1 MAFPPNEVT
10 ATDLFLKLSASARPS
25 EIVDFPRRDP
35 YTRLPIG
42 QIRMQVLNLAE
53 YDEARI
59 KAQFWIVDKK
69 RIDKAQLEGQ
79 TIKEVLGD
87 RVAKELISMACLSV
101 EPIKGTEETGF
112 PRYLRHFRTA
122 DEVDVLLA
130 DELEALWMTLQM
142 IQRKWGPYEGNI
154 ETAEQA
160 TAWMK
165 RLVEGGSTLPLGV
178 LGWHH
183 LVELTMLLSERAY
196 TLSALLGTLSSN
208 LPSGLAANLTSWDI
222 GNSSYGKLPASA
234 IEIGLQ
240 STDLALAES
249 DPDFHAN
256 AFDRD
261 VLKLAVELADK
272 LAPTL
277 PDRPITTDEA
287 ARAYKEM
294 FKDRG

>member
-10 ATDLFLKLSASARPS
+10 ATELFLKLSSPVRPS
-25 EIVDFPRRDP
+25 EVVDFPRRDP
-35 YTRLPIG
+35 ITRLPVAQVRI
-42 QIRMQVLNLAE
+42 QVLNLAE

-59 KAQFWIVDKK
+59 KAHYWVIDKK
-69 RIDKAQLEGQ
+69 RIDKSQLEGQ

-101 EPIKGTEETGF
+101 EPIKGTEETGV
-112 PRYLRHFRTA
+112 PRYLRHFLTA
-122 DEVDVLLA
+122 DHVDVLMA
-130 DELEALWMTLQM
+130 DELEALWMTHQM

-165 RLVEGGSTLPLGV
+165 RLVEGGSAIPLGV

-183 LVELTMLLSERAY
+183 LVELTTLLAERAY
-196 TLSALLGTLSSN
+196 SLSALLGTLSSN
-208 LPSGLAANLTSWDI
+208 WPSGLAANLTSWDI
-222 GNSSYGKLPASA
+222 GSSSYGKLPASA

-240 STDLALAES
+240 NSDLGIEEGDPDFIVNMRERDAANLANALAE
-249 DPDFHAN
+249 
-256 AFDRD
+256 
-261 VLKLAVELADK
+261 K

-277 PDRPITTDEA
+277 PDRPITTQEA
-287 ARAYKEM
+287 ANVFKEM
-294 FKDRG
+294 FKDNG

>member
-10 ATDLFLKLSASARPS
+10 ATELFLKLSSPVRPS

-35 YTRLPIG
+35 LTRLPVAQVRI
-42 QIRMQVLNLAE
+42 QVLNLAE

-59 KAQFWIVDKK
+59 KAQYWIVDKK

-101 EPIKGTEETGF
+101 EPIKGTEESGA
-112 PRYLRHFRTA
+112 PRYMRHFRTA
-122 DEVDVLLA
+122 DDVDVLMA
-130 DELEALWMTLQM
+130 DELEALWMTHQM

-165 RLVEGGSTLPLGV
+165 RLVEGGSALPLGV

-183 LVELTMLLSERAY
+183 LVELTTLLAERAY
-196 TLSALLGTLSSN
+196 SLSALLGTLSSN
-208 LPSGLAANLTSWDI
+208 LPNGLIASLTNWDI
-222 GNSSYGKLPASA
+222 GNSSYGRLPVSA
-234 IEIGLQ
+234 IEIGLRN
-240 STDLALAES
+240 SDLGIEEGNPDFISDMRERDAEKLAYELAE
-249 DPDFHAN
+249 
-256 AFDRD
+256 
-261 VLKLAVELADK
+261 K

-277 PDRPITTDEA
+277 PDRPITTQEA
-287 ARAYKEM
+287 ANAFKEL
-294 FKDRG
+294 FKDNG